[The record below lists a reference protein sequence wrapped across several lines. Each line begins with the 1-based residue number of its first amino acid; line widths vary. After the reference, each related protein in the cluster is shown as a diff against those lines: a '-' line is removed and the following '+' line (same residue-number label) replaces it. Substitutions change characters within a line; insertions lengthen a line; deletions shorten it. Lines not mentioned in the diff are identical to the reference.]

1 MNPQWQD
8 PPVVLGLPAP
18 LPPSLVAM
26 VDGRTSYKL
35 TEVDVY
41 MAHLTRQCCAYCGG
55 SYMRH
60 FPNAPGSTVDF
71 CRTFQTPVGRKI
83 CLDKPSDHWP
93 VQPRETI
100 NQLDSPPPTESGLYD
115 RFMAASKLLPDFKSA
130 EPVTIDLHSAL
141 YVRITFWNNSNV
153 PELVLPSQNFSRVAY
168 LAFEHIRTHHDENIR
183 RREVEIR
190 SMDGQIVRTI
200 APGMRL
206 MAAIKKDIHI
216 NDSPGG
222 SSAVTLGSRV
232 GRFSE
237 CCSGGAVAQGTLTV
251 SIWTSGVSKSTARF
265 ETLPQ
270 TDWRHLF
277 PRLMAR
283 SSHRQCHSAWAVA
296 WQSEL

>member
-1 MNPQWQD
+1 
-8 PPVVLGLPAP
+8 
-18 LPPSLVAM
+18 
-26 VDGRTSYKL
+26 
-35 TEVDVY
+35 

-55 SYMRH
+55 NYMRH

-71 CRTFQTPVGRKI
+71 CTTFQTPVGRKI

-93 VQPRETI
+93 VQPRERF
-100 NQLDSPPPTESGLYD
+100 NRLDSPPSTEYGLYD

-222 SSAVTLGSRV
+222 GHPLLPLGRGWGDYPNAAPEALWHNRPRRRRYELLASRSQQPDSRLHLRQI
-232 GRFSE
+232 GDI
-237 CCSGGAVAQGTLTV
+237 CSPG
-251 SIWTSGVSKSTARF
+251 
-265 ETLPQ
+265 
-270 TDWRHLF
+270 
-277 PRLMAR
+277 
-283 SSHRQCHSAWAVA
+283 
-296 WQSEL
+296 